1 MLRTICRVAA
11 LATGCT
17 VLAFGA
23 GTAVASADSISALPT
38 EAPIINKLYVPITM
52 TVSCSPGYY
61 GFSSSNL
68 SVTIR
73 QVVQGNT
80 IAHGTSSM
88 SVTCDDTPHDYTV
101 SVFPDGSNY
110 GGSAS
115 ALFKKGDAAI
125 SAVVGNY
132 YSYYPPVTAGPQ
144 SIRLK

>member
-23 GTAVASADSISALPT
+23 VTAVASADTMSALPT

-52 TVSCSPGYY
+52 TVSCSPGYF
-61 GFSSSNL
+61 GSPNGNL

-73 QVVQGNT
+73 QVVHGNT

-88 SVTCDDTPHDYTV
+88 SVMCDDTPQDYTV
-101 SVFPDGSNY
+101 SVFPDADGY
-110 GGSAS
+110 QTTAS
-115 ALFKKGDAAI
+115 APFKKGDAVI
-125 SAVVGNY
+125 SATISKY
-132 YSYYPPVTAGPQ
+132 YSPPVTAGPQ

>member
-23 GTAVASADSISALPT
+23 GTAVASANTISALPT
-38 EAPIINKLYVPITM
+38 EAPIINKLYVPIPL

-61 GFSSSNL
+61 GFPRNL

-101 SVFPDGSNY
+101 NVFPDGSAY
-110 GGSAS
+110 GSSAS
-115 ALFKKGDAAI
+115 APFKKGDAAI
-125 SAVVGNY
+125 SAAVTNY
-132 YSYYPPVTAGPQ
+132 YSYPPTPVTAGPQ